1 MLKMNT
7 QNTTAAPSDI
17 DAPQRG
23 QGSASRTKGGVL
35 SAVKSLFKPK
45 QDTSLRDAL
54 EEYIEE
60 PDNFNADADNIQER
74 ALLSNILALRDIS
87 IEAVMVPRADIIAVD
102 LDASKEELLCVLA
115 DKQVSR
121 LPVYKGTLDEV
132 LGTIHIKDII
142 ACYANDRPIDIKD
155 NITEIPI
162 VAPSMPVLDLLLTM
176 RQSRRHMA
184 LVVDEYGGID
194 GLVTI
199 GDIIES
205 IIGEIEDEHDKDV
218 EPQLIVDQDG
228 SVLADARLDIDDF
241 EEKYGR
247 LLSEEDREE
256 NDTLGGLVFSI
267 AGRVPVRGEVLTHET
282 GMVFEIMDADP
293 RRIHL
298 IRIRNIPP
306 LDI

>member
-7 QNTTAAPSDI
+7 QHDMSEVSDPSIANGGTSRSKDGFF
-17 DAPQRG
+17 QR
-23 QGSASRTKGGVL
+23 
-35 SAVKSLFKPK
+35 VKSVFKSK
-45 QDTSLRDAL
+45 QDTSLRDAI
-54 EEYIEE
+54 EEYIEG
-60 PDNFNADADNIQER
+60 PDNFAADADALEER
-74 ALLSNILALRDIS
+74 ALFSNILALRDIS
-87 IEAVMVPRADIIAVD
+87 IDEVMVPRADIIAIDVD
-102 LDASKEELLCVLA
+102 APKEELLALLA
-115 DKQVSR
+115 EKQVSR

-132 LGTIHIKDII
+132 IGTIHLKDII
-142 ACYANDRPIDIKD
+142 ACYANDRPINIED

-205 IIGEIEDEHDKDV
+205 IIGEIDDEHDTEA
-218 EPQLIVDQDG
+218 EPQLIVDADG
-228 SVLADARLDIDDF
+228 SVLADARLDIEDF
-241 EEKYGR
+241 EEKYGA
-247 LLSEEDREE
+247 LLNADEREE

-293 RRIHL
+293 RRINL
-298 IRIRNIPP
+298 IRIRNIPAKAA
-306 LDI
+306 